1 MNKDFTF
8 QNPTRIHFGRSA
20 MSHLSEELR
29 LYGDNVLLV
38 YGRNAIKQN
47 GIYDQVMQ
55 ALTEAGK
62 RVVELSGGLQF
73 GA

>member
-29 LYGDNVLLV
+29 LYGDNVLLEYNIISTNKLFV
-38 YGRNAIKQN
+38 NKQ
-47 GIYDQVMQ
+47 Q
-55 ALTEAGK
+55 
-62 RVVELSGGLQF
+62 
-73 GA
+73 